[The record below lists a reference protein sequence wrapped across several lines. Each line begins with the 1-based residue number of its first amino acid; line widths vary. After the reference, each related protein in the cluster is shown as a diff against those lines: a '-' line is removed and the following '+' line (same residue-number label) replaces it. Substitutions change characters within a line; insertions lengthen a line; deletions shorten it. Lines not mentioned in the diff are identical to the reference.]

1 MFTKSEIIEM
11 ITRQYNVRQTVID
24 YMITNLMKLSD
35 FEIRNE
41 FKTACGIELQKFGTM
56 YCLAA

>member
-1 MFTKSEIIEM
+1 M